1 MPVRLVQIKTKGI
14 IKMNI
19 LLRINFVL
27 VDIKLKRLNK
37 KYNKLLDK
45 YKKEYLGI

>member
-1 MPVRLVQIKTKGI
+1 MPVRLVQIKMKGKNSMI
-14 IKMNI
+14 IYKI
-19 LLRINFVL
+19 KLYLL
-27 VDIKLKRLNK
+27 DIKLKRLNK